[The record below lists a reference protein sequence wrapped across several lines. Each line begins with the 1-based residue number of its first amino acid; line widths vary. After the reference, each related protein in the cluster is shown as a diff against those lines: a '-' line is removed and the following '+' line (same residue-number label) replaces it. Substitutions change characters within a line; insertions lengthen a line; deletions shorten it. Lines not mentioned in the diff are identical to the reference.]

1 MSPSVLL
8 LLTVFTLSACGREYY
23 IDKDTWK
30 ARHADMCAFLT
41 ASIDGG
47 AFTQGQVLCAQLNVH
62 NDDWSQL
69 AYAKMRQI
77 LSAKF
82 RVDYLTVRERQGLL
96 VPHADMFC
104 IHNVVQ
110 EDPRKLLNC

>member
-1 MSPSVLL
+1 MSPLFLL
-8 LLTVFTLSACGREYY
+8 LLAVFAMGREYH

-30 ARHADMCAFLT
+30 ARHAEMCAFLT

-47 AFTQGQVLCAQLNVH
+47 ALTQGQVLCAQLNVH

-69 AYAKMRQI
+69 AYAKMRQM
-77 LSAKF
+77 LSTKF

-96 VPHADMFC
+96 VPHPDMFC
-104 IHNVVQ
+104 IYGIQQVGL
-110 EDPRKLLNC
+110 DPRILLKC